1 MVNDIEFKAAF
12 REWTERIAPL
22 MFDYR
27 VELMRAG
34 FPEPS
39 ADYLVAQFIEYLV
52 DFVEDEAE

>member
-12 REWTERIAPL
+12 REWSERIAPL

-27 VELMRAG
+27 VELMKAG

-39 ADYLVAQFIEYLV
+39 ADYLVAQFIEFLV
-52 DFVEDEAE
+52 EFVEDEAE

>member
-12 REWTERIAPL
+12 REWAERIAPM

-27 VELMRAG
+27 VELMKAG

-39 ADYLVAQFIEYLV
+39 ADYLVAKFIEYLIE
-52 DFVEDEAE
+52 FEEDEAE